1 MNDRA
6 RIALVSAAE
15 ALALDEDMPPLLA
28 AFAAAG
34 ADAVA
39 VSWDAAGVDW
49 SRFDLAILR
58 SPWDYVP
65 RLTEFLAW
73 GERVSRQTRLLNS
86 LEVVRWNID
95 KHYLEHLAHA
105 GVPVVPTRFIEPGES
120 AAQALEQ
127 FLHARPLRP
136 GAAAAIAHQPQREL
150 VIKPAIGAGSK
161 DAARYRGHE
170 IDDAIAHAERLLA
183 QGRSAMLQPYLA
195 HVDKHGETA
204 MVYVDGRFS
213 HAIRKGPLLR
223 PGAGLV
229 EGLFAAE
236 DITAREP
243 GKDEGRIAKAGF
255 NAIPFP
261 TPLYARIDLVRDATG
276 APVVLELE
284 LIEPSLFFAHGPGAA
299 ERFAAAALARLA
311 TAA

>member
-6 RIALVSAAE
+6 RIALVSANE
-15 ALALDEDMPPLLA
+15 ALDLDEDMPPLLA

-39 VSWDAAGVDW
+39 VRWDDAGVDW
-49 SRFDLAILR
+49 SQFDLAILR

-73 GERVSRQTRLLNS
+73 GERVSRQTRLLNA

-95 KHYLEHLAHA
+95 KHYLEHLARS

-136 GAAAAIAHQPQREL
+136 GATAAIAHQPQREL

-170 IDDAIAHAERLLA
+170 IDDAIAHAERLLGR
-183 QGRSAMLQPYLA
+183 GRSVMLQPYLT
-195 HVDKHGETA
+195 HVDQYGETA
-204 MVYVDGRFS
+204 IVYIDGRFS

-229 EGLFAAE
+229 DGLFAAE

-243 GKDEGRIAKAGF
+243 GKDEGRIAKAAF

-276 APVVLELE
+276 SPVVLELE
-284 LIEPSLFFAHGPGAA
+284 LTEPSLFFAHGLGAA
-299 ERFAAAALARLA
+299 ERFAAATLARLA
-311 TAA
+311 SMA